1 MNTLAGVITLLL
13 VQWALLYFFLKH
25 LALFG
30 SCRLNTL
37 TRCLSSLLDLRVSL
51 HFLADCLALLRR
63 GRLITLTSGVLLLL
77 GQWLATAEVA
87 EVVIAPIVFSFIKPL
102 CRCLTLGISRND
114 GGGVCSLLPP
124 DAGCRALGQVIAWR
138 SFRR

>member
-1 MNTLAGVITLLL
+1 MLLI
-13 VQWALLYFFLKH
+13 
-25 LALFG
+25 
-30 SCRLNTL
+30 
-37 TRCLSSLLDLRVSL
+37 LRVSL
-51 HFLADCLALLRR
+51 HFLANRLALLRR
-63 GRLITLTSGVLLLL
+63 RRLDTLTCRFSSLLILRVSLNFLADCLVLLRRSRLITLTSGVLLLL

-114 GGGVCSLLPP
+114 GGRRVFVAETDLLPP
-124 DAGCRALGQVIAWR
+124 DAGCRVLEQVTAWR

>member
-25 LALFG
+25 LAL
-30 SCRLNTL
+30 
-37 TRCLSSLLDLRVSL
+37 
-51 HFLADCLALLRR
+51 LRR
-63 GRLITLTSGVLLLL
+63 GGLITLTSGVLLLL

-102 CRCLTLGISRND
+102 C
-114 GGGVCSLLPP
+114 
-124 DAGCRALGQVIAWR
+124 AA
-138 SFRR
+138 